1 LCSCAHPFVEFS
13 LVLGDCCFL
22 LIYLV
27 RKLSDPLW
35 IEGRIAY
42 GRFEATKE
50 GAADLVQR
58 IAHQEA
64 FEVAVHRVRG

>member
-27 RKLSDPLW
+27 RKLRDPLW
-35 IEGRIAY
+35 IDGRIAY
-42 GRFEATKE
+42 GRFDAPCVYRKLKH
-50 GAADLVQR
+50 GRSGD
-58 IAHQEA
+58 
-64 FEVAVHRVRG
+64 EVRPGWRVT